1 MVLCGANAYEQ
12 KYYLNPDFEGLPS
25 QIKDELQIMCVLY
38 TAEIGGIFTVEFNDD
53 RELLLK
59 TNASEN
65 DFTYD
70 EIGSE
75 LKIKQ
80 LMNDKQEL
88 FRSLELYYRI
98 FIDGDVP
105 EELLKE

>member
-53 RELLLK
+53 GELLLK

-65 DFTYD
+65 DFAYD

-98 FIDGDVP
+98 FIDRDVP

>member
-53 RELLLK
+53 GELLLK

-65 DFTYD
+65 DFAYD

>member
-53 RELLLK
+53 GKLLLK

-105 EELLKE
+105 EELLK

>member
-53 RELLLK
+53 GKLLLK

-70 EIGSE
+70 EIGSA

>member
-53 RELLLK
+53 GELLLK

>member
-53 RELLLK
+53 GKLLLK
-59 TNASEN
+59 TNASEK

>member
-53 RELLLK
+53 GELLLK

-65 DFTYD
+65 DFVYD

-105 EELLKE
+105 VELLKE

>member
-53 RELLLK
+53 GKLLLK

-98 FIDGDVP
+98 LIDGDVP

>member
-12 KYYLNPDFEGLPS
+12 KYYLNSDFESLPS

-53 RELLLK
+53 GELLLK

-65 DFTYD
+65 DFAYD

>member
-53 RELLLK
+53 GKLLLK
-59 TNASEN
+59 TTASEN

>member
-53 RELLLK
+53 GELLIK

>member
-53 RELLLK
+53 GKLLLK

>member
-38 TAEIGGIFTVEFNDD
+38 TAEIGGIFTVEFNEDG
-53 RELLLK
+53 ELLLK

-65 DFTYD
+65 DFAYD